1 MRAALATV
9 TVADLLRAAW
19 PQHTAKQAA
28 RAADGS
34 VRTAEAWV
42 SGRSSPSADTLLRMA
57 RRNDQLAAHLAATL
71 TGAGY
76 AIGLAPV
83 GAAALGADRAVAS
96 HGVGEASRLG
106 AASHGG

>member
-42 SGRSSPSADTLLRMA
+42 AGRCSPSADTLLRMA
-57 RRNDQLAAHLAATL
+57 RRNDQLAAQLAAAL
-71 TGAGY
+71 TGAGN
-76 AIGLAPV
+76 AIGLAPL
-83 GAAALGADRAVAS
+83 GASALGADRAVAGN
-96 HGVGEASRLG
+96 GVGEACRMGEACHG
-106 AASHGG
+106 A